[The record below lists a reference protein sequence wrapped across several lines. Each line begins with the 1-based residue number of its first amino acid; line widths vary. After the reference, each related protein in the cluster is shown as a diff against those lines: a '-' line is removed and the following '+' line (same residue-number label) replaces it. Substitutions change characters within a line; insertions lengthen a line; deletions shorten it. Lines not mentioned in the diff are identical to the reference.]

1 MATAQKPPRCYR
13 RKPHRNMTR
22 GGGLSCRRER
32 SLSSTM
38 MSSLV
43 DVSFIHRRHGSPK
56 GLGALRRCRL
66 VRSALRAPERRTAI
80 TSSPS
85 RERGGL
91 HVTGITSSRR
101 LQGARRRKDDS
112 RRRAG
117 CVSLAFPPSRPH
129 SLLSAYHFPLGC
141 EEGSLW
147 QIESCRSTLAVNICL
162 PPCYL
167 SPRKRIPVS
176 DLCFLAPAF
185 PWGPFATSTHTALF
199 SSGDYKKA
207 VAWSRKVCAA
217 RQCPCAV
224 RSDPEDLLPLLKTP
238 R

>member
-1 MATAQKPPRCYR
+1 MGEEKFGGSNGQRPSPPVDAAEAFRAMATAQKPPRCCR

-129 SLLSAYHFPLGC
+129 SLLSAYHFPLG
-141 EEGSLW
+141 
-147 QIESCRSTLAVNICL
+147 
-162 PPCYL
+162 
-167 SPRKRIPVS
+167 
-176 DLCFLAPAF
+176 F
-185 PWGPFATSTHTALF
+185 
-199 SSGDYKKA
+199 
-207 VAWSRKVCAA
+207 
-217 RQCPCAV
+217 
-224 RSDPEDLLPLLKTP
+224 LPLAKKVSLAK
-238 R
+238 

>member
-1 MATAQKPPRCYR
+1 MGEEKFGGSNGQRPSPPVDAAEAFRAMATAQKPPRCCR

-112 RRRAG
+112 RGGQGA
-117 CVSLAFPPSRPH
+117 SPSPSRPPA
-129 SLLSAYHFPLGC
+129 LTLS
-141 EEGSLW
+141 
-147 QIESCRSTLAVNICL
+147 CL
-162 PPCYL
+162 PTTFHSVANPCK
-167 SPRKRIPVS
+167 SKVV
-176 DLCFLAPAF
+176 
-185 PWGPFATSTHTALF
+185 GPHWL
-199 SSGDYKKA
+199 
-207 VAWSRKVCAA
+207 
-217 RQCPCAV
+217 
-224 RSDPEDLLPLLKTP
+224 
-238 R
+238 

>member
-1 MATAQKPPRCYR
+1 MGEEKFGGSNGQRSSPPVDAAEAFRAMATAQKPPRCCR

-112 RRRAG
+112 RGGQGA
-117 CVSLAFPPSRPH
+117 SPSPSRPPA
-129 SLLSAYHFPLGC
+129 LTLS
-141 EEGSLW
+141 
-147 QIESCRSTLAVNICL
+147 CL
-162 PPCYL
+162 PTTFHSVAKKV
-167 SPRKRIPVS
+167 SP
-176 DLCFLAPAF
+176 LAKLIVV
-185 PWGPFATSTHTALF
+185 GPHWL
-199 SSGDYKKA
+199 
-207 VAWSRKVCAA
+207 
-217 RQCPCAV
+217 
-224 RSDPEDLLPLLKTP
+224 
-238 R
+238 